1 MSFLGT
7 VGVMTLGHRAEQKEA
22 KRGEKDDEP
31 HLLRSSRMGMSLA
44 ASSFAGLDFEPFI
57 TASNVAGETFVYSMC
72 FCEICD
78 CNVIVIG

>member
-1 MSFLGT
+1 MMT
-7 VGVMTLGHRAEQKEA
+7 VGHRVEQKEA
-22 KRGEKDDEP
+22 KRGEKESEL
-31 HLLRSSRMGMSLA
+31 HLLRSSRIGMSLA

-78 CNVIVIG
+78 FKVTVTG